1 MKGVTAQSC
10 QVYKVGGEVERNMYG
25 VSGKFKSSF
34 YHGGPELFVATMG
47 LLSSRL
53 PWDCNL
59 LHYRRRL
66 HHDHR
71 YYQHHLHIFLSG
83 YWIRILRSFN

>member
-34 YHGGPELFVATMG
+34 IGREGRGE
-47 LLSSRL
+47 
-53 PWDCNL
+53 
-59 LHYRRRL
+59 
-66 HHDHR
+66 
-71 YYQHHLHIFLSG
+71 YYKCRTRAYSP
-83 YWIRILRSFN
+83 

>member
-34 YHGGPELFVATMG
+34 NKEGGEGGGKGGGIPPLK
-47 LLSSRL
+47 SSAVTSEIK
-53 PWDCNL
+53 P
-59 LHYRRRL
+59 RR
-66 HHDHR
+66 
-71 YYQHHLHIFLSG
+71 
-83 YWIRILRSFN
+83 

>member
-34 YHGGPELFVATMG
+34 YHGGRRGRREGRRDPTLKIV
-47 LLSSRL
+47 SS
-53 PWDCNL
+53 DK
-59 LHYRRRL
+59 
-66 HHDHR
+66 
-71 YYQHHLHIFLSG
+71 
-83 YWIRILRSFN
+83 